1 MMPMRRLYVF
11 QFEAS
16 FVSKHSHLDVVL
28 IKVENAGRVWGEGAA
43 ALMSLDV
50 PQIKKK

>member
-1 MMPMRRLYVF
+1 MRLYVF

-16 FVSKHSHLDVVL
+16 FVSKHSNRDVVL
-28 IKVENAGRVWGEGAA
+28 IKVEKAFGGGGRA